1 MINDKL
7 NVQFLQ
13 SDLLDFIK
21 SSTLKG
27 TPSFEIKEDSN
38 IVLVANLPYIPEKMF
53 EENAADN
60 VKKREPKPAFV
71 GGDDG
76 LDYYR
81 IMLDQIIQVRG
92 TR

>member
-1 MINDKL
+1 
-7 NVQFLQ
+7 
-13 SDLLDFIK
+13 
-21 SSTLKG
+21 
-27 TPSFEIKEDSN
+27 
-38 IVLVANLPYIPEKMF
+38 MF

-81 IMLDQIIQVRG
+81 IMLDQIIELVESRKYKVEKNN
-92 TR
+92 